1 MMQFKDDIRIR
12 QRRRQTRIHW
22 ARVWFLII
30 GAAIVLGTLTL
41 GYFYLSLSP
50 MRQAES
56 RIEALVRQKSDIVT
70 VTQVSVDY
78 RARTTYAASGETASG
93 AKKVAIVQDNKVK
106 TYSRSDGMSNAQLRS
121 LLLKTYHP
129 KKLYSANISR
139 YKKVLVWEISYKA
152 QNNKL
157 NYLTLDFKTGKV
169 YRAISGM

>member
-78 RARTTYAASGETASG
+78 RGRTT
-93 AKKVAIVQDNKVK
+93 
-106 TYSRSDGMSNAQLRS
+106 
-121 LLLKTYHP
+121 
-129 KKLYSANISR
+129 
-139 YKKVLVWEISYKA
+139 
-152 QNNKL
+152 
-157 NYLTLDFKTGKV
+157 
-169 YRAISGM
+169 